1 MTTPLPPEIISAQLY
16 CGPGSSPMMTS
27 AAAWDMTSTALCSS
41 AVEHGR
47 VTTSMPWTG
56 PSATAM
62 RAAATRYQSWLI
74 STAEHAAQTATLAR
88 AAASAFEAARAAAA
102 HPLTIAANRAQ
113 LAALTATNIVGQ
125 NTAAIAAT
133 EAQYMAMWAQD
144 IAAMTAYSAASTQI
158 TAALPTFTAP
168 AALATPP
175 PLWTYLLGGQTIPQI
190 WWTTVQSTLSSGPWQ
205 LAGEILSLFT
215 VFWALG
221 PDSPIN
227 QIFQQPQPTVT
238 APSPLPAPT
247 LAREPLA
254 VKASTGTGNTIG
266 PRLRVPP
273 SWATPA
279 PTRPTMVRPIQVS
292 TVAGEPEPFPLPFPL
307 AFGSGVSTAQRR
319 PVPEYGTT
327 LTVMAKHPLGG

>member
-1 MTTPLPPEIISAQLY
+1 
-16 CGPGSSPMMTS
+16 MMTA

-41 AVEHGR
+41 AGECGR

-62 RAAATRYQSWLI
+62 RAASARYTTWLL
-74 STAEHAAQTATLAR
+74 STADHAAQTAALAR
-88 AAASAFEAARAAAA
+88 AAASAYEAARSAAV
-102 HPLTIAANRAQ
+102 PPELVLLNRSQ
-113 LAALTATNIVGQ
+113 LAALTATNILGQ

-133 EAQYMAMWAQD
+133 EAQYAAMWAQD

-190 WWTTVQSTLSSGPWQ
+190 WWTTVQSTVSSGPWQ

-221 PDSPIN
+221 SDGPIQ

-273 SWATPA
+273 SWGVPATKQSAARPIA
-279 PTRPTMVRPIQVS
+279 PTVIAEQS
-292 TVAGEPEPFPLPFPL
+292 QPFPLPFPL
-307 AFGSGVSTAQRR
+307 AFGSGVSTAPRR

>member
-1 MTTPLPPEIISAQLY
+1 
-16 CGPGSSPMMTS
+16 MMTA

-41 AVEHGR
+41 AAEHGR

-62 RAAATRYQSWLI
+62 RAASARYTTWLL
-74 STAEHAAQTATLAR
+74 STADHAAQTAALAR
-88 AAASAFEAARAAAA
+88 AAASAYEAARSAAV
-102 HPLTIAANRAQ
+102 PPELVLLNRSQ
-113 LAALTATNIVGQ
+113 LAALTATNILGQ

-133 EAQYMAMWAQD
+133 EAQYAAMWAQD

-190 WWTTVQSTLSSGPWQ
+190 WWTTVQSTVSSGPWQ

-221 PDSPIN
+221 SDGPIQ

-273 SWATPA
+273 SWGVPATKQSAARPIA
-279 PTRPTMVRPIQVS
+279 PTVIAEQS
-292 TVAGEPEPFPLPFPL
+292 QPFPLPFPL

>member
-16 CGPGSSPMMTS
+16 CGPGSSPMMTA

-41 AVEHGR
+41 AAEHGR

-62 RAAATRYQSWLI
+62 RAASARYTTWLL
-74 STAEHAAQTATLAR
+74 STADHAAQTAALAR
-88 AAASAFEAARAAAA
+88 AAASAYEAARSAAV
-102 HPLTIAANRAQ
+102 PPELVLLNRSQ
-113 LAALTATNIVGQ
+113 LAALTATNILGQ

-133 EAQYMAMWAQD
+133 EAQYAAMWAQD

-190 WWTTVQSTLSSGPWQ
+190 WWTTVQSTVSSGPWQ

-221 PDSPIN
+221 SDGPIQ

-273 SWATPA
+273 SWGVPATKQSAARPIA
-279 PTRPTMVRPIQVS
+279 PTVIAEQS
-292 TVAGEPEPFPLPFPL
+292 QPFPLPFPL

-327 LTVMAKHPLGG
+327 PTVMAKHPLGG

>member
-1 MTTPLPPEIISAQLY
+1 MLPPETISAQLY
-16 CGPGSSPMMTS
+16 CGPGSSPMMTA
-27 AAAWDMTSTALCSS
+27 AAAWDMTLTALCSS
-41 AVEHGR
+41 AVEHGS
-47 VTTSMPWTG
+47 VILSMPWTG

-113 LAALTATNIVGQ
+113 LAALTATNILGQ

-133 EAQYMAMWAQD
+133 EAQYAAMWAQD

-221 PDSPIN
+221 PDGPIN

-273 SWATPA
+273 SWGVPATKQSAARPIA
-279 PTRPTMVRPIQVS
+279 PTVIAEQS
-292 TVAGEPEPFPLPFPL
+292 QPFPLPFPL
-307 AFGSGVSTAQRR
+307 AFGSGVSTVPRR

>member
-1 MTTPLPPEIISAQLY
+1 MLPPETISAQLY
-16 CGPGSSPMMTS
+16 CGPGSSPMMTA

-41 AVEHGR
+41 AAEHGR

-62 RAAATRYQSWLI
+62 RAASARYTTWLL
-74 STAEHAAQTATLAR
+74 STADHAAQTAALAR
-88 AAASAFEAARAAAA
+88 AAASAYEAARSAAV
-102 HPLTIAANRAQ
+102 PPELVLLNRSQ
-113 LAALTATNIVGQ
+113 LAALTATNILGQ

-133 EAQYMAMWAQD
+133 EAQYAAMWAQD

-221 PDSPIN
+221 PDGPIN

-273 SWATPA
+273 SWGVPATKQSAARPIA
-279 PTRPTMVRPIQVS
+279 PTVIAEQS
-292 TVAGEPEPFPLPFPL
+292 QPFPLPFPL
-307 AFGSGVSTAQRR
+307 AFGSGVSTVPRR

>member
-1 MTTPLPPEIISAQLY
+1 MLPPETISAQLY
-16 CGPGSSPMMTS
+16 CGPGSSPMMTA

-41 AVEHGR
+41 AAEHGR

-62 RAAATRYQSWLI
+62 RAASARYTTWLL
-74 STAEHAAQTATLAR
+74 STADHAAQTAALAR
-88 AAASAFEAARAAAA
+88 AAASAYEAARSAAV
-102 HPLTIAANRAQ
+102 PPELVLLNRSQ
-113 LAALTATNIVGQ
+113 LAALTATNILGQ

-133 EAQYMAMWAQD
+133 EAQYAAMWAQD

-168 AALATPP
+168 AALATPTPP
-175 PLWTYLLGGQTIPQI
+175 PLGTYLLGGQTIPQI

-221 PDSPIN
+221 PDGPIN

-273 SWATPA
+273 SWGVPATKQSAARPIA
-279 PTRPTMVRPIQVS
+279 PTVIAEQS
-292 TVAGEPEPFPLPFPL
+292 QPFPLPFPL
-307 AFGSGVSTAQRR
+307 AFGSGVSTVPRR

>member
-1 MTTPLPPEIISAQLY
+1 
-16 CGPGSSPMMTS
+16 MMTA

-41 AVEHGR
+41 AAEHGR

-62 RAAATRYQSWLI
+62 RAASARYTTWLL
-74 STAEHAAQTATLAR
+74 STADHAAQTAALAR
-88 AAASAFEAARAAAA
+88 AAASAYEAARSAAV
-102 HPLTIAANRAQ
+102 PPELVLLNRSQ
-113 LAALTATNIVGQ
+113 LAALTATNILGQ

-133 EAQYMAMWAQD
+133 EAQYAAMWAQD
-144 IAAMTAYSAASTQI
+144 IAAMTAYTAASTQI

-175 PLWTYLLGGQTIPQI
+175 PLWKYLLGGQTIPQI
-190 WWTTVQSTLSSGPWQ
+190 WWTTVQSTVSSGPWQ

-221 PDSPIN
+221 SDGPIQ
-227 QIFQQPQPTVT
+227 QIFQQSQPTVT
-238 APSPLPAPT
+238 SPSPLPAPT

-279 PTRPTMVRPIQVS
+279 PTRPTVVRPIQVS
-292 TVAGEPEPFPLPFPL
+292 TAAGEPEPFPLPFPL

-327 LTVMAKHPLGG
+327 PTVMAKHPLGG